1 MTWACTHG
9 SSFVPCVSATSV
21 LLKRFEAER
30 CNLDKS
36 TRNKILNK
44 IPYGL
49 FVVGSKRR
57 EGVAAIIANWITQ
70 VSFDPPL
77 IAFAVEFDS
86 DTHHFIEESK
96 YFSLNML
103 PVGSKG
109 MAKAF
114 LKKSTHIGS
123 TINEKEFTISKHG
136 LPFLRDASDSLECKV
151 VDSTRVGDHVLF
163 VGEVIDGVSNGE
175 GGILTLKETGWQ
187 YSR

>member
-1 MTWACTHG
+1 
-9 SSFVPCVSATSV
+9 VSATCAV
-21 LLKRFEAER
+21 LKRFEGKRAI
-30 CNLDKS
+30 LDKS
-36 TRNKILNK
+36 TRNKILSK

-49 FVVGSKRR
+49 FIVGSKRR
-57 EGVAAIIANWITQ
+57 ESVSAIIANWITQ
-70 VSFDPPL
+70 VSFEPPL

-86 DTHHFIEESK
+86 NTHHFIDESK

-103 PVGSKG
+103 PVGSKVF
-109 MAKAF
+109 AKAF
-114 LKKSTHIGS
+114 LKKTRHIGS

-163 VGEVIDGVSNGE
+163 VGEVIDGVSNGN